1 MKSAPNRYRH
11 HGFTLVELIM
21 VIVIM
26 GAIGGMVSVFMKS
39 PIDAYF
45 ASARR
50 AALTDVADTVVR
62 RIARDVRKALPN
74 SVRTSGTNCLEFIP
88 TKTGGRYRAG
98 GTGALLFQD
107 PPVAATSFAML
118 GDYANF
124 AGSVLPNDQRIAVND
139 LVVIYNDGVSGQ
151 LERDAY
157 STDIGTNGANWST
170 VTSTPSVSG
179 SPPET
184 TIQINSLL
192 LSRVLDSPGHRFQVV
207 PSGEK
212 MVSYVCKASDSKL
225 YRSVSSTL
233 TPSASCPTTGP
244 VIASN
249 VDCGSTVFYPPV
261 DLTSSD
267 PNTRTRNALVGMVL
281 SIQDSASGELVTL
294 HHNVHIDNTP

>member
-74 SVRTSGTNCLEFIP
+74 SVRTSGANCLEFIP
-88 TKTGGRYRAG
+88 TKTGGRYRADG
-98 GTGALLFQD
+98 SGALQFET
-107 PPVAATSFAML
+107 PVTSFAML
-118 GDYANF
+118 GDHANF
-124 AGSVLPNDQRIAVND
+124 AGTALPNEQRIAVND
-139 LVVIYNDGVSGQ
+139 LIVIYNDGVTGPP
-151 LERDAY
+151 ETDAY
-157 STDIGTNGANWST
+157 TTDTGTTGANWST
-170 VTSTPSVSG
+170 VASAPTTSG
-179 SPPET
+179 SPIET
-184 TIQINSLL
+184 TIQINSFTFPHLL
-192 LSRVLDSPGHRFQVV
+192 KSPGHRFQVV

-212 MVSYVCKASDSKL
+212 MVSYVCNASDSKL
-225 YRSVSSTL
+225 YRTVSSTL

-244 VIASN
+244 VVASN
-249 VDCGSTVFYPPV
+249 VSCSSTIFYPPF
-261 DLTSSD
+261 DLTGTD
-267 PNTRTRNALVGMVL
+267 PNYRNRNALVSMVL
-281 SIQDSASGELVTL
+281 SIQDSASGESVTL
-294 HHNVHIDNTP
+294 QHEVHVDNTP